1 LRSTPTLQYS
11 ITPRADV
18 ESKMRTGVRV
28 VLVPTGQQTVR
39 TCPHF
44 RFHIMPGFE
53 DDDDEH
59 ENEDPSIL
67 SPNPPWC

>member
-1 LRSTPTLQYS
+1 VTQIPGNKLPGY
-11 ITPRADV
+11 DHD
-18 ESKMRTGVRV
+18 
-28 VLVPTGQQTVR
+28 VPTGQQTVR